1 MLYHASTSPLNLD
14 PYALA
19 IELDSSTLRKDH
31 KVLALTYIVASF
43 KTADYSICNFS
54 DSEKYSSQ

>member
-1 MLYHASTSPLNLD
+1 MLYHALD